1 MKGATSGFVILGV
14 TLSFSAGCAATRTAS
29 TNSRPLLTVP
39 PVREWRSGDG
49 EPRIAQQG
57 ARLTFVSTE
66 ISTHVERVSASS
78 QQIRPFGTVMM
89 LAIERDRRDWRR
101 EAYRH
106 GRTSLEWCGLAEAG
120 KPWVVFDPP
129 VPLVKLPARAGSSKF
144 WRGIVRTGNQRLDGA
159 ANSRIEDPERFELP
173 NGRVVEAWPV
183 RTTVTITDK
192 DIDPI
197 SIQEVR
203 WIVPGIGLFR
213 RSRLEDGQ
221 MVHLQFG
228 NSETTVTGR

>member
-1 MKGATSGFVILGV
+1 
-14 TLSFSAGCAATRTAS
+14 
-29 TNSRPLLTVP
+29 
-39 PVREWRSGDG
+39 
-49 EPRIAQQG
+49 
-57 ARLTFVSTE
+57 
-66 ISTHVERVSASS
+66 
-78 QQIRPFGTVMM
+78 MM

-129 VPLVKLPARAGSSKF
+129 VPLVKLPSRTGSSKF
-144 WRGIVRTGNQRLDGA
+144 WRGIVRAGNQRLDGA
-159 ANSRIEDPERFELP
+159 ANSRIEDPERFALP

-192 DIDPI
+192 GIDPI

-228 NSETTVTGR
+228 DSETTVPGR